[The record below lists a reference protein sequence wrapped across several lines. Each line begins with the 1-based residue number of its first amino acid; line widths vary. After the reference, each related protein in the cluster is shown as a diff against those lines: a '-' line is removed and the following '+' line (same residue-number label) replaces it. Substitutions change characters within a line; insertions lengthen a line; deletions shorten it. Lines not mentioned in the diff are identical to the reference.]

1 MPKPKRGGRTAANRL
16 PNYTKA
22 VFPKDKGGNYLLN
35 PTKEPNKSKL
45 FKSLGYN
52 MKNANRFE
60 ADIRNGLAKNKATL
74 FAPNHHGTEAQVI
87 MDLGITKQT
96 KILTA
101 WIIPKGSSV
110 PSFVTAYK
118 AKVKEDG

>member
-1 MPKPKRGGRTAANRL
+1 MPKPQRGGRMAVNRL

-22 VFPKDKGGNYLLN
+22 IFPKDKGGNYLLN
-35 PTKEPNKSKL
+35 PSKEPNKSQL

-52 MKNANRFE
+52 MKNADRFE
-60 ADIRNGLAKNKATL
+60 ADIRQGLSKNKATL
-74 FAPNHHGTEAQVI
+74 FDPNQHGTPAQVV
-87 MDLGITKQT
+87 MDLGIGKQE

-101 WIIPKGSSV
+101 WIIPKGSNI

-118 AKVKEDG
+118 ARVKEDG

>member
-1 MPKPKRGGRTAANRL
+1 MHRL

-22 VFPKDKGGNYLLN
+22 IFPKDKGGNYLLN

-52 MKNANRFE
+52 MKNADRFE
-60 ADIRNGLAKNKATL
+60 ADIRSGLAKNKATM
-74 FAPNHHGTEAQVI
+74 FAPTQHGIPAQVV
-87 MDLGITKQT
+87 MQLGINKQT
-96 KILTA
+96 EILTA
-101 WIIPKGSSV
+101 WIIPKGSNI

-118 AKVKEDG
+118 ARTKEDG